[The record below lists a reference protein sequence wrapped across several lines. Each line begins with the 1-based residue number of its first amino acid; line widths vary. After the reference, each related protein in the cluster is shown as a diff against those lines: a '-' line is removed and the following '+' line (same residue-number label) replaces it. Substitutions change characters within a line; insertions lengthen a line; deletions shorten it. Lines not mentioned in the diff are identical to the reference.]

1 MILNFKKYIIAI
13 SAIGLG
19 SCAQQEQEP
28 LVLSS
33 PGAVNEIQFS
43 LNPEGIPTY
52 QVSHGETQVLNP
64 SELGFV
70 FKDKDSL
77 YRDFEIVGVQ
87 ERTFDKQWDQVWGEK
102 KTIRN
107 NYNEL
112 AVQLQETGA
121 KKRKL
126 NVEFRAYDDG
136 VAFRY
141 IFPEQGMKDSIFIMD
156 ELTKFELTQD
166 GKAWWIPAYS
176 EQRYEYLFSDSP
188 VSTIDTVHTPL
199 TIESKS
205 GLSLSFHEAN
215 LVNFAS
221 TTLARTE
228 GTTLKT
234 DLVPWADGVKV
245 RITDSFTTPWRTLQ
259 IAEDPTQLITSYL
272 ILNLN
277 EPNKIADTDWI
288 KPFKYIG
295 IWWGMHIGKY
305 TFWEGENQGATTKN
319 AKKYIDFAAKEGID
333 HLLIEGW
340 NKGWTPDWYKNEM
353 HQFNF
358 TKEADNFDLETVTD
372 YAAEHDVRII
382 GYHETGSNIDN
393 YLRQIDSAF
402 ALYNK
407 VGIHDVKIGHVGSM
421 LKMKEWHHGQFGVDY
436 FRYVLEKAAEYNLTV
451 LYHEP
456 IKDTGERRT
465 YPNMMAREGARGQ
478 EYNAW
483 SEGNPPNYTT
493 ILPFTRLLSG
503 PMDFTAGILDVK
515 ISQGYPGRRVHS
527 TAAKQLALLV
537 TVYSPIQMFADLPEN
552 YEGQPAFQFLKDV
565 PSDWEDTKVL
575 NGAIGEYI
583 TTARKDINS
592 EDWYLGSMTNEEP
605 RDFEI
610 SLSFLDP
617 DARYEAQIYADAQDT
632 DLNNKPE
639 AIAIST
645 IEVSAKDTLKLH
657 LGAGGGAAVRFK
669 QLSK

>member
-1 MILNFKKYIIAI
+1 MDMILNIKKFIIAA
-13 SAIGLG
+13 SVIGFT
-19 SCAQQEQEP
+19 SCTQQEQKP

-33 PGAVNEIQFS
+33 PGAVNQIQFS
-43 LNPEGIPTY
+43 LNDQGIATY

-77 YRDFEIVGVQ
+77 YRNFEIIGVEQ
-87 ERTFDKQWDQVWGEK
+87 NSFDQKWEQVWGEK
-102 KTIRN
+102 KIIRN

-112 AVQLQETGA
+112 IVALQETEGA
-121 KKRKL
+121 KRKL
-126 NVEFRAYDDG
+126 NLEFRAYDDG
-136 VAFRY
+136 IAFRY
-141 IFPEQGMKDSIFIMD
+141 IFPEQGIKDSIFIMD
-156 ELTKFELTQD
+156 ELTKFELAED
-166 GKAWWIPAYS
+166 GKAWWIPAYG
-176 EQRYEYLFSDSP
+176 EQRYEYLFTDSP

-199 TIESKS
+199 TIESNS

-245 RITDSFTTPWRTLQ
+245 RITDSFTTPWRSLQ
-259 IAEDPTQLITSYL
+259 IAEDPTDLITSYL

-277 EPNKIADTDWI
+277 EPNKLADTSWI

-305 TFWEGENQGATTKN
+305 TFWEGENQGATTEN
-319 AKKYIDFAAKEGID
+319 AKKYIDFAAKEGVD

-340 NKGWTPDWYKNEM
+340 NKGWTPDWYKNAM

-372 YAAEHDVRII
+372 YAAEKDVRII

-407 VGIHDVKIGHVGSM
+407 VGIHDVKIGQVGS
-421 LKMKEWHHGQFGVDY
+421 LLNMKEWHHGQFGVNY
-436 FRYVLEKAAEYNLTV
+436 FRYVLKKAAEYKLTV

-483 SEGNPPNYTT
+483 SDGNPPSYTT

-503 PMDFTAGILDVK
+503 PMDFTAGILDVE

-537 TVYSPIQMFADLPEN
+537 TIYSPIQMYADLPEN
-552 YEGQPAFQFLKDV
+552 YQDQPAFQFLKDV
-565 PSDWEDTKVL
+565 PTDWEDTKVL

-583 TTARKDINS
+583 TTVRKDINS

-605 RDFEI
+605 RDFEL
-610 SLSFLDP
+610 SLSFLD
-617 DARYEAQIYADAQDT
+617 ANATYEAQIYADAEGT
-632 DLNNKPE
+632 DLNNNPE
-639 AIAIST
+639 AIAITSK
-645 IEVSAKDTLKLH
+645 EVKAEDTLKLH

-669 QLSK
+669 KL

>member
-1 MILNFKKYIIAI
+1 MILNIKNFIVAIAL
-13 SAIGLG
+13 IGLT
-19 SCAQQEQEP
+19 SCQQKQEP

-33 PGAVNEIQFS
+33 PGAINEIQFS
-43 LNPEGIPTY
+43 LSAQGVPTY
-52 QVSHGETQVLNP
+52 QVSHGAIQVLNP

-70 FKDKDSL
+70 FKDNDSL
-77 YRDFEIVGVQ
+77 YRNFEIVAV
-87 ERTFDKQWDQVWGEK
+87 ERRSFDKEWDQVWGEK

-112 AVQLQETGA
+112 AVQLQEKGA

-126 NVEFRAYDDG
+126 NLEFRAYDDG

-141 IFPEQGMKDSIFIMD
+141 IFPEQGVKDSIFIMD
-156 ELTKFELTQD
+156 ELTEFELAED
-166 GKAWWIPAYS
+166 GKAWWIPAYD
-176 EQRYEYLFSDSP
+176 EQRYEYLFNASP
-188 VSTIDTVHTPL
+188 VSTLDTVHTPL

-215 LVNFAS
+215 LINFAS
-221 TTLARTE
+221 TTLAHTQ

-234 DLVPWADGVKV
+234 DLVPWSDGVKV

-259 IAEDPTQLITSYL
+259 IAKEPTELITSYL

-277 EPNKIADTDWI
+277 EPNKFEDTSWI

-340 NKGWTPDWYKNEM
+340 NKGWTPDWYKNAM

-358 TKEADNFDLETVTD
+358 TQEADDFDLEAVTD
-372 YAAEHDVRII
+372 YAAKNNVRII

-393 YLRQIDSAF
+393 YLKQIDSAF

-407 VGIHDVKIGHVGSM
+407 VGIHDVKIGHVGSL
-421 LKMKEWHHGQFGVDY
+421 LKMKEWHHGQFGVEY
-436 FRYVLEKAAEYNLTV
+436 FRYVLEKAAEYKLTV

-483 SEGNPPNYTT
+483 SDGNPPSYTT

-503 PMDFTAGILDVK
+503 PMDFTAGILDVE

-537 TVYSPIQMFADLPEN
+537 TVYSPIQMYADLPEN
-552 YEGQPAFQFLKDV
+552 YQGQPAFQFLKDV
-565 PSDWEDTKVL
+565 PTDWEDTKVL

-583 TTARKDINS
+583 TTVRKDINS
-592 EDWYLGSMTNEEP
+592 EDWYLGSITNEQSREF
-605 RDFEI
+605 DI

-617 DARYEAQIYADAQDT
+617 QARYEAQIYADAPET
-632 DLNNKPE
+632 DLNNNPE
-639 AIAIST
+639 AISIT
-645 IEVSAKDTLKLH
+645 TKEVTAKDNLRLH

-669 QLSK
+669 QL